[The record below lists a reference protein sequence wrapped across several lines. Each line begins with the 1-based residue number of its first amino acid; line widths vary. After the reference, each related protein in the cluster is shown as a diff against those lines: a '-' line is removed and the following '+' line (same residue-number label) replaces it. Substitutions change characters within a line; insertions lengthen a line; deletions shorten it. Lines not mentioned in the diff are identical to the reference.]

1 MRKDKEV
8 QHILMSWNTILMIG
22 SYVLWLCTLFHL
34 AFIDTHLYLVLIYL
48 SFVQS

>member
-1 MRKDKEV
+1 MEHHPNDRIICPEA
-8 QHILMSWNTILMIG
+8 LYSL
-22 SYVLWLCTLFHL
+22 HL